1 MDGVA
6 LAVVSGAAFAVNVG
20 AGRFRAATPKF
31 SLRWFLY
38 IHLPVLAVFP
48 LRWWFALS
56 PWTIPLL
63 IAVSIVGQFT
73 GGRIHRNT

>member
-1 MDGVA
+1 
-6 LAVVSGAAFAVNVG
+6 
-20 AGRFRAATPKF
+20 
-31 SLRWFLY
+31 
-38 IHLPVLAVFP
+38 VFP

-63 IAVSIVGQFT
+63 IAVSIAGQFT